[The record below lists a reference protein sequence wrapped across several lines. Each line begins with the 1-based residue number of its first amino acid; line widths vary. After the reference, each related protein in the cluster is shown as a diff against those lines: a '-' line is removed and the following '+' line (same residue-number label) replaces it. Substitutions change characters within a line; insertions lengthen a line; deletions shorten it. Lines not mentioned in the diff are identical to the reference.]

1 MHIKY
6 LLLLIFLILF
16 CAYTASAQSVESVYT
31 DLNGK
36 TCRTLERNDEEAGY
50 LLTQCPGVGGY
61 KLQVVSGD
69 DRQTI
74 TVVKPN
80 GSKAELNLGQIGG
93 GGFSYVGPRAEW
105 RVKREN
111 GKVVPIALIV
121 RLNVSTNPSDS
132 SQTTSFLTVTKITPQ
147 KICLVEAINPKPDA
161 NEAAR
166 IVADGSAS
174 KACYEVTSSGN

>member
-6 LLLLIFLILF
+6 TLLVIFLIL
-16 CAYTASAQSVESVYT
+16 CCTYTASAQSVQSVYT

-36 TCRTLERNDEEAGY
+36 TCRTLERNDAEAGY

-74 TVVKPN
+74 TIVKPD
-80 GSKAELNLGQIGG
+80 GSKHELNLTQVGG

-105 RVKREN
+105 RVRREN
-111 GKVVPIALIV
+111 GKVIPIALIV
-121 RLNVSTNPSDS
+121 RFDVSTNPSDS
-132 SQTTSFLTVTKITPQ
+132 SKTTSFLTVTKITPR
-147 KICLVEAINPKPDA
+147 KICLVEAVTPKPDA

-166 IVADGSAS
+166 IAADGSAG
-174 KACYEVTSSGN
+174 KACYEETSSGN